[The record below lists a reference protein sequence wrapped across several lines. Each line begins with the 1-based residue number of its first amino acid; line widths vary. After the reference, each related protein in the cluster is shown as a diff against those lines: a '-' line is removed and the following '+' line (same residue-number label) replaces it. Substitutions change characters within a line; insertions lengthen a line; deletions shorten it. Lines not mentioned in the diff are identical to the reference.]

1 MGYVITGIFIATD
14 YLTGVVKAVE
24 KNELSSEAMRSGL
37 FHKFAYVVIVFL
49 GYIIDYAQTIFYI
62 GFEAP
67 ISESVCVFIILI
79 EISSI
84 IENCVVIN
92 PELQNTKIGNIFKV
106 K

>member
-1 MGYVITGIFIATD
+1 MGYVITGVFIVTD
-14 YLTGVVKAVE
+14 YLTGIVKAIE
-24 KNELSSEAMRSGL
+24 RNEFSSKKMRSGL
-37 FHKFAYVVIVFL
+37 FHKFAYVIIVFI
-49 GYIIDYAQTIFYI
+49 GYVIDYAQMFFNI

-79 EISSI
+79 ELSSI
-84 IENCVVIN
+84 IENCVAIN

>member
-1 MGYVITGIFIATD
+1 MSCAITGIFIVTD
-14 YLTGVVKAVE
+14 YLTGVVKAIE
-24 KNELSSEAMRSGL
+24 KNELSSEKMRTGL
-37 FHKFAYVVIVFL
+37 FHKFAYVIIIFI
-49 GYIIDYAQTIFYI
+49 GYIIDYAQTLFNI

-79 EISSI
+79 ELSSI
-84 IENCVVIN
+84 IENCIAIN

>member
-1 MGYVITGIFIATD
+1 MGYVITGIFIFTD
-14 YLTGVVKAVE
+14 YVTGIIKAIAQ
-24 KNELSSEAMRSGL
+24 NELSSSRMREGL
-37 FHKFAYVVIVFL
+37 FHKFAYVIIVFV

-84 IENCVVIN
+84 IENCIAIN
-92 PELQNTKIGNIFKV
+92 PELQNTKIGNFFKV

>member
-1 MGYVITGIFIATD
+1 MGYVITGIFIGID
-14 YLTGVVKAVE
+14 YLTGIVKAIE
-24 KNELSSEAMRSGL
+24 KNELSSEKMRAGL
-37 FHKFAYVVIVFL
+37 FHKFAYVIIVFV

-67 ISESVCVFIILI
+67 INEAVCVYIILI

-84 IENCVVIN
+84 IENCVSIN